1 MKILYIALIGGGIF
15 VLIWLNKIRIYLK
28 WQKEKRI
35 RAGIYLNWCEKRQKY
50 EKPFLRWPAAL
61 HQEPGQKERLRQAKE
76 EKFLIQYENE
86 TKGLCRIKGESDP
99 EMYWCNPGMCQC
111 PDYKK
116 THKPCKHIYKIAL
129 ERNLIQ

>member
-1 MKILYIALIGGGIF
+1 MKILYIVLIGGGAF
-15 VLIWLNKIRIYLK
+15 ALIWLNKIRIYLK
-28 WQKEKRI
+28 RQK
-35 RAGIYLNWCEKRQKY
+35 KRQKY
-50 EKPFLRWPAAL
+50 EKPFLRWPAAV
-61 HQEPGQKERLRQAKE
+61 HQEPEQKERLRQAKE

-86 TKGLCRIKGESDP
+86 AKGLCRIKGDSDS
-99 EMYWCNPGMCQC
+99 EIYWCNPGMCQC